1 MPLHLENSF
10 PFTIDPLLLPPPG
23 LLLAGQCLPTWTR
36 LNEYFVGDG
45 DSHQYP
51 GFRNITK
58 GGPHWETTPPEISK
72 LESKLG
78 RGPPTCQRWHQMG
91 GSNSYCVDD
100 ERGAL
105 DGDQPGK
112 DGLHK
117 AAHSS
122 YTSSSLRAPPAQM
135 VIEKPSTLLS
145 LFLCVNPSHLLSQ
158 TERQKKIQRE
168 LQSDKKNR
176 NNVSWSFIVK
186 DEWDHKWGF
195 KNKLQHWLPLT
206 LSISDVPTS
215 HKYITT
221 NRISKY
227 IYKVAH

>member
-1 MPLHLENSF
+1 
-10 PFTIDPLLLPPPG
+10 
-23 LLLAGQCLPTWTR
+23 
-36 LNEYFVGDG
+36 
-45 DSHQYP
+45 
-51 GFRNITK
+51 
-58 GGPHWETTPPEISK
+58 
-72 LESKLG
+72 
-78 RGPPTCQRWHQMG
+78 MG

-168 LQSDKKNR
+168 LQSDKKTETMCREASLLKMNEII
-176 NNVSWSFIVK
+176 NGDLKINCNT
-186 DEWDHKWGF
+186 D
-195 KNKLQHWLPLT
+195 
-206 LSISDVPTS
+206 S
-215 HKYITT
+215 H
-221 NRISKY
+221 
-227 IYKVAH
+227 